1 MYYADIFPVSQTAS
15 SSGCM
20 WYFLTMIVAF
30 ILQIWH
36 SKPTDEQML
45 FYCRKMTMFVEV
57 SCNIIIIFIQVFKH
71 WKWVNSIK
79 IGWKNQQLCEKD
91 YVFPSDI
98 I

>member
-20 WYFLTMIVAF
+20 WYFLTTIVAF
-30 ILQIWH
+30 IVQIWQ

-45 FYCRKMTMFVEV
+45 FYSRKMTMFVEV

-79 IGWKNQQLCEKD
+79 SSWKNQ
-91 YVFPSDI
+91 
-98 I
+98 